1 MHAGSVRRFG
11 PGSGADLTACPLV
24 LLRLLMIVRERMIRV
39 RGGGGGCARRWP
51 LRLLLL
57 LLLLLGAAR
66 HSGSAG
72 RRAGRGRCFVIRG
85 SVGALL
91 LLLVLHLAGRRRL
104 RASGTRHRLE
114 KTDQRLLSPA
124 HRLDD
129 SRRGRMREYLSLVF
143 HQGELVFA
151 LGVRH
156 ETLRV
161 AEAQL
166 AYEAHQDRFDRYRG
180 GGRWGRRRRRGR
192 LFAALRASVTYH
204 SITVHHGQIGIVLLR
219 GRALL
224 LLLLLLLV
232 SLVRVQSR
240 HVVRARDLREY
251 KGMRDRDTAAVHDAT
266 VRQRVVLAQLAL
278 PLDDVRRPVRIV
290 HDLPVKFFH
299 VATCWAGTRAW
310 ALLLLLL
317 LLLLLALRLHGHGGG
332 GGRRCGVRDRCGRW
346 YGVAGA
352 GFRARGW
359 TGRPGVVGL
368 V

>member
-39 RGGGGGCARRWP
+39 RGGSGGRARRWP

-57 LLLLLGAAR
+57 LLLLGAAR
-66 HSGSAG
+66 YSGSAG

-91 LLLVLHLAGRRRL
+91 LLLVLYLRGRRL

-129 SRRGRMREYLSLVF
+129 SRRGRVREYLSLVF

-180 GGRWGRRRRRGR
+180 GGRWWRRRRRGR

-204 SITVHHGQIGIVLLR
+204 SITVHHGQISIMLLR

-240 HVVRARDLREY
+240 HVVRARDLRKY
-251 KGMRDRDTAAVHDAT
+251 KRMRDRDTAAVHDAT
-266 VRQRVVLAQLAL
+266 VWQRIVLAQLAL
-278 PLDDVRRPVRIV
+278 SLDDVRRPVRIV

-317 LLLLLALRLHGHGGG
+317 LLLALRLHGHGGG
-332 GGRRCGVRDRCGRW
+332 GGGRCCIRDRCGRW